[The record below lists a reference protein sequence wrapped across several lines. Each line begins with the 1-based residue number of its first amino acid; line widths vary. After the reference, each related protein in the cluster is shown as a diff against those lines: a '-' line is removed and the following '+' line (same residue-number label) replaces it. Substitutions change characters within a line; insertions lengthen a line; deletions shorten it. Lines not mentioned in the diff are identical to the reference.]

1 MGLENREYM
10 RDDYEQPPGWRPSGG
25 SLSVT
30 TQLILAMAAVY
41 LLQLASIRTTDSARG
56 GISIVESWLNLQVEP
71 VIRQGQVWRLLT
83 YSFCHSREKLLHL
96 VMNALLL
103 HFAGSMLLGVVA
115 RREFLW
121 FYLGGA
127 LFSGIASLLFCWA
140 FLPQV
145 QVLGA
150 SGAVLAVMTLAA
162 LYYPRREVL
171 LMGIIPLQMR
181 WLLALYVAFDLLPL
195 LSGSWRTGS
204 TANFAHLGGVAFGA
218 IYFYRQMNFE
228 RWWDAVWGRVRLRR
242 RNRGNL
248 RIYAPNEQPESQLDS
263 QVDSILQK
271 ISEHGEA
278 SLTARERNI
287 LTQASCQLRKKQ
299 MIE

>member
-1 MGLENREYM
+1 MGLENREYL
-10 RDDYEQPPGWRPSGG
+10 RDDYDEPSGWRPSGG

-30 TQLILAMAAVY
+30 TQLILVMAAVY
-41 LLQLASIRTTDSARG
+41 VLQLVSIRNADNVRG
-56 GISIVESWLNLQVEP
+56 AFSVVESWLDLQVDP
-71 VIRQGQVWRLLT
+71 IIRQGQVWRLLT
-83 YSFCHSREKLLHL
+83 YSFCHSRDKLLHL

-103 HFAGSMLLGVVA
+103 HFAGTMLLNVVA

-127 LFSGIASLLFCWA
+127 LFSGIVSLLFCWA
-140 FLPQV
+140 FLPQAN
-145 QVLGA
+145 VLGA

-171 LMGIIPLQMR
+171 LMGVIPVQMR
-181 WLLALYVAFDLLPL
+181 WLLAVYVAFDLLPL
-195 LSGSWRTGS
+195 LSGDWRTGS
-204 TANFAHLGGVAFGA
+204 TANFAHLGGVAFGLL
-218 IYFYRQMNFE
+218 YFYRQMNFQ
-228 RWWDAVWGRVRLRR
+228 RWWDSVRGRVRLR

-248 RIYAPNEQPESQLDS
+248 RLYSPNEQPESQLND
-263 QVDSILQK
+263 QVDRILQK
-271 ISEHGEA
+271 ISEHGET

-287 LTQASCQLRKKQ
+287 LTQASRQLRKKQ